1 MTHKTSRHTICDI
14 NQRRSSK
21 ATASRFQWRPDL
33 LWGGECRQEARG
45 GATPGRTLL
54 RVCAI
59 GSGRIHEHTSSIFPP
74 NANVKNQRETLGNL
88 AAGELAAGWYRTRD
102 RGGDEGA
109 LARLFPRVSGRW
121 PGSPSS
127 SPHLPIAVISSLA

>member
-54 RVCAI
+54 RVCAS
-59 GSGRIHEHTSSIFPP
+59 GSGRIHEHTSSIIPP

-88 AAGELAAGWYRTRD
+88 AAGELVAGMVPHSGPW
-102 RGGDEGA
+102 RGRSSISTA
-109 LARLFPRVSGRW
+109 LA
-121 PGSPSS
+121 PGLRAMAWISI
-127 SPHLPIAVISSLA
+127 LIAASAHRCD